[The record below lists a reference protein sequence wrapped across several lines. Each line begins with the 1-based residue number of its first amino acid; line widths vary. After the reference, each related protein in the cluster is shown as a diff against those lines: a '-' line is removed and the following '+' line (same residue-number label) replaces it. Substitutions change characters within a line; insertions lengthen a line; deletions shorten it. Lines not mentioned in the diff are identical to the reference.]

1 MGNIKIYRRLAKSL
15 AQLVSLTKMY
25 NARHPIVKEKA
36 EMVYKEMSDFF
47 ANNKQSIVLAKSVDM
62 LLINSEKV
70 EPESRLM
77 AKFIEDFIGLEVG
90 SIEIEPALSAEE
102 LDAFL
107 HIICRTEHIVGVD
120 KIKQFLS
127 EKKVPHLIVRAA
139 TFKLVQ
145 ENEDIV
151 KRGEFVKVEEL
162 RPDVTERFLKDFTDG
177 KVSEKLAS
185 ADKDYKIVAH
195 NSTFLAGMTY
205 DLLKTTDEPEDLEK
219 IIWLLADYLIDEI
232 GTSKEEEMNRQVL
245 GEIEKKLLS
254 LWQDKPEKK
263 RLAGGMEKTCTV
275 ISAALQIKGLLT
287 RYKRHKKAI
296 ESTAGKIKKIMHSL
310 PVDSQLYR
318 KTAANIREIGP
329 VVINESIFK

>member
-1 MGNIKIYRRLAKSL
+1 MGNIKTCRRLAKSL
-15 AQLVSLTKMY
+15 AQLVSLAKMY
-25 NARHPIVKEKA
+25 NLRHPIVREKA
-36 EMVYKEMSDFF
+36 GSAYKEMSDFF
-47 ANNKQSIVLAKSVDM
+47 ASSKQSIILAKSIDM

-90 SIEIEPALSAEE
+90 SIEIEPALGPEE
-102 LDAFL
+102 LDVFL

-120 KIKQFLS
+120 RIKQFLS
-127 EKKVPHLIVRAA
+127 EKKAPHLIVRAA

-151 KRGEFVKVEEL
+151 KKGEFVKVEEL

-177 KVSEKLAS
+177 KVSERLER
-185 ADKDYKIVAH
+185 ADSDYKMVAH
-195 NSTFLAGMTY
+195 NATFLAGMTY

-232 GTSKEEEMNRQVL
+232 GTSKEEEVNRQVF

-254 LWQDKPEKK
+254 LWRDKPEKK
-263 RLAGGMEKTCTV
+263 RLAGSMEKTCTV
-275 ISAALQIKGLLT
+275 ISAALQIKGLLA
-287 RYKRHKKAI
+287 RYKRHKRGL
-296 ESTAGKIKKIMHSL
+296 ESTAKKIGAIMHSL

-318 KTAANIREIGP
+318 KTAANIGEIGP
-329 VVINESIFK
+329 VAVNESIFK